1 MFNNFN
7 QEQYIRNLQN
17 IKNETEQRLQQAM
30 QYQNIPPN
38 TPSINQTFQLAPN
51 QYNSNNDYDAKTA
64 KSVDDI
70 KNTLAMKTTLFLND
84 NKDTLWIK
92 DVNGNVKTYTLQ
104 EVIELDEKDKKIL
117 ELQKQIDELK
127 GEIANGKNDT
137 KYAIKELAKSKSTN
151 VPTNNVNNEQ

>member
-1 MFNNFN
+1 MFN

-30 QYQNIPPN
+30 QYQNIPQN
-38 TPSINQTFQLAPN
+38 TPSINQTFQIAPN

-64 KSVDDI
+64 KSVDDV

-92 DVNGNVKTYTLQ
+92 DVNGNVKTYALQ

-137 KYAIKELAKSKSTN
+137 KYAIKELTKSKSTN
-151 VPTNNVNNEQ
+151 VSTNNVDNE